1 MSWIVKAGGQVVSGN
16 AAKALGK
23 QQKALADDEALQL
36 EDQAK
41 GEVAA
46 ASFNASR
53 IKKRAE
59 EIMSSNRA
67 AAAKGG
73 GDTTDASVMAVQA
86 ETVKNATIDQL
97 MTMVAAQERARMM
110 RRDAKQTRA
119 GGQIAQYE
127 GKMKAWGAYAGATA
141 TVLDAGQSSGWKFGM

>member
-1 MSWIVKAGGQVVSGN
+1 MVSGN

-46 ASFNASR
+46 ATFNASR

-86 ETVKNATIDQL
+86 ETVRNATIDQL

-119 GGQIAQYE
+119 GGLIAQYE
-127 GKMKAWGAYAGATA
+127 GKMKAWGQYAAATA